1 MVDRKY
7 YEGIEIMNSKIKFK
21 GKVILHLAYPII
33 LGMLMLLVGI
43 YEYTKNMTAGL
54 VIIVGSAVLVI
65 IAIVMYFLHKPVV
78 MNDLISFAVDYAK
91 IQKEL
96 LRDLALPYGLVD
108 EEGNMLW
115 ANKELEGVI
124 ESDEIKGKNINEIF
138 EQLSADDF
146 KNVEDNK
153 EINITYKDRAYRVK
167 CKKINVS
174 NVFNSTQMLKID
186 ENSDYLIAIYLFD
199 ETDIKKLIKE
209 NSDQK
214 LVAGLI
220 YIDNYEEALESVED
234 VKKSLLTALIERK
247 INQFGANIDA
257 VVKKLEKDKY
267 FIAFQYKYLEG
278 LQAAKFE
285 ILDEVRSVNIGN
297 EMDMTI
303 SIGIGYNGETYIQN
317 CDYSRM
323 AMDMALGR
331 GGDQAVV
338 KDGNRTYYYGGKSKQ
353 VEKNTR
359 VKARVKAHALRE
371 ILASKDSVI
380 IMGHS
385 IGDIDSFGAA
395 IGIYR
400 AVKSLNKKAYIVL
413 NEVTTSL
420 RPMINRFSGN
430 ADYEEDLLIN
440 SATAIEL
447 AKKEKNAA
455 VIVVDVNRPSYTECP
470 ELLDICK
477 TVVVLDHHRQTS
489 EIIEN
494 ALLSYVEPFAS
505 SACEM
510 VAEILQYIQDG
521 IKLKQVEA
529 DAMYGGIMIDTNNFT
544 QKAGV
549 RTFEAAAFL
558 RRNGADVTRV
568 RMMFRNDIVEYKA
581 RAEAV
586 SRAEVFC
593 EQFAMADCD
602 ATGLESPTV
611 VCAQA
616 ANEMLNIS
624 GINAS
629 FVLTDYNNRIYIS
642 ARSID
647 KINVQLIMERL
658 NGGGHMNI
666 AGAQLDGYTI
676 DEAKN
681 CLRETVKLMLEEGDI

>member
-1 MVDRKY
+1 M
-7 YEGIEIMNSKIKFK
+7 
-21 GKVILHLAYPII
+21 LTHLLYPLI
-33 LGMLMLLVGI
+33 LGLFIVGLGI
-43 YEYTKNMTAGL
+43 YEYIHNMPAGL
-54 VIIVGSAVLVI
+54 VMIVGGAICVI
-65 IAIVMYFLHKPVV
+65 VAMIMYFVHKPVI
-78 MNDLISFAVDYAK
+78 MRDLINFAVDYAK
-91 IQKEL
+91 VQKVL
-96 LRDLALPYGLVD
+96 LRDLAIPYGLMDVD
-108 EEGNMLW
+108 GNILW
-115 ANKELEGVI
+115 INKELDI
-124 ESDEIKGKNINEIF
+124 LFDSSDVKRQNISEIF
-138 EQLSADDF
+138 TELTVADF
-146 KNVEDNK
+146 IAEEESK
-153 EINITYKDRAYRVK
+153 EFVMSYKDRVYRTV
-167 CKKINVS
+167 CRRINVS
-174 NVFNSTQMLKID
+174 DVFTSTQMLSIED
-186 ENSDYLIAIYLFD
+186 NRDCLMAFYMFD
-199 ETDIKKLIKE
+199 ETENKRLLKE
-209 NSDQK
+209 NSDQR

-303 SIGIGYNGETYIQN
+303 SIGIGYNGDTYLQN

-338 KDGNRTYYYGGKSKQ
+338 KDGDRTYYYGGKSKQ

-371 ILASKDSVI
+371 ILSSKDNVI
-380 IMGHS
+380 IMGHA

-400 AVKSLNKKAYIVL
+400 AVKALNKKAYIVL

-420 RPMINRFSGN
+420 RPMINRFISN
-430 ADYEEDLLIN
+430 ADYEEDLLIK
-440 SATAIEL
+440 SPAAIEL
-447 AKKEKNAA
+447 AKKEKNSA

-470 ELLDICK
+470 ELLEICK

-505 SACEM
+505 STCEM

-602 ATGLESPTV
+602 STGLESPTV

-629 FVLTDYNNRIYIS
+629 FVMTDYNNRIYIS

-676 DEAKN
+676 EEAKN

>member
-1 MVDRKY
+1 M
-7 YEGIEIMNSKIKFK
+7 
-21 GKVILHLAYPII
+21 LTHLLYPIV
-33 LGMLMLLVGI
+33 LGLMAVCVGV
-43 YEYTKNMTAGL
+43 YVYVHNMTAGL
-54 VIIVGSAVLVI
+54 IIIGAGAVYVVVAL
-65 IAIVMYFLHKPVV
+65 VMYFFHKPVV
-78 MNDLISFAVDYAK
+78 MHDLINFAVDYAK
-91 IQKEL
+91 VQKVL
-96 LRDLALPYGLVD
+96 LRDLAIPYGLMD
-108 EEGNMLW
+108 IDGNILW
-115 ANKELEGVI
+115 LNKEMEVLFDGRDV
-124 ESDEIKGKNINEIF
+124 KGQNVSGIF
-138 EQLSADDF
+138 AELT
-146 KNVEDNK
+146 VEDFVSSEERK
-153 EINITYKDRAYRVK
+153 EFETIYNDRAYRIV
-167 CKKINVS
+167 CRRINVS
-174 NVFNSTQMLKID
+174 DVFTSTQVLSIEDDRDCLVAFYM
-186 ENSDYLIAIYLFD
+186 FD
-199 ETDIKKLIKE
+199 ETENKRLVKE
-209 NSDQK
+209 NSDQR
-214 LVAGLI
+214 LVAGHI

-278 LQAAKFE
+278 LQAGKFE

-303 SIGIGYNGETYIQN
+303 SIGIGYNGDTYLQN
-317 CDYSRM
+317 CEYSRM

-338 KDGNRTYYYGGKSKQ
+338 KDGDRTYYYGGKSKQ

-371 ILASKDSVI
+371 ILASKENVI
-380 IMGHS
+380 IMGHK

-420 RPMINRFSGN
+420 RPMINRFAGN
-430 ADYEEDLLIN
+430 TDYEEDLLIK
-440 SATAIEL
+440 SPVAIEL
-447 AKKEKNAA
+447 AKKERNTA

-470 ELLDICK
+470 ELLELCK

-505 SACEM
+505 STCEM

-544 QKAGV
+544 QKTGV

-568 RMMFRNDIVEYKA
+568 RMMFRNDIGEYKA

-593 EQFAMADCD
+593 EQFAMTDCD
-602 ATGLESPTV
+602 ASGLESPTV

-616 ANEMLNIS
+616 ANELLNIS

-629 FVLTDYNNRIYIS
+629 FVLTDYNNRVYIS

-681 CLRETVKLMLEEGDI
+681 CLRETIKLMIEEGDI